1 MNIFVVKEKAQ
12 ERYNICKECD
22 RYESITTLCKECG
35 CITKLKVKLV
45 TSTCP
50 IGKWIEQN

>member
-12 ERYNICKECD
+12 ERYDICKKCD
-22 RYESITTLCKECG
+22 WYDSITTICKECG
-35 CITKLKVKLV
+35 CITKLKVKFV